1 MGRSMPVEPYQYALA
16 AVELTLLFAGAGLL
30 LWVLSSRQRRQHWLG
45 THALPHWPVTLPEFL
60 FAALLVFAGGFLLQA
75 AAHQALGGL
84 ISASGDRAGLE
95 IFVYGASFH
104 AGILAGIALFPRL
117 RRRLYA
123 DYGAPPPPPPPPGR
137 RVTGGD
143 ALRLGAGTVLV
154 VLPVLTL
161 ISLGWTALLRALGLP
176 DAPQDLI
183 AVFAATKSSW
193 VVIGMLVVACG
204 LAPLSEELMFR
215 AGLYRYIRQ
224 RVGRAPALLVSGL
237 CFGVL
242 HGNWAG
248 FLPLAVLGMMLAV
261 AYEATGSLRV
271 AIVAHSLF
279 NLNTVLVVLSGLPEL
294 GS

>member
-1 MGRSMPVEPYQYALA
+1 MPVEPYQYALA

-30 LWVLSSRQRRQHWLG
+30 LWVLSHPQRRQHWLG
-45 THALPHWPVTLPEFL
+45 THALPHWPISFPEFL
-60 FAALLVFAGGFLLQA
+60 FAAMLVFAGGFLVQA
-75 AAHQALGGL
+75 ATHQAIGAR

-95 IFVYGASFH
+95 IFVYGAAFH
-104 AGILAGIALFPRL
+104 GGILAGIALFPRL
-117 RRRLYA
+117 RRRFYA
-123 DYGAPPPPPPPPGR
+123 DYGTQPPSAHAPGR
-137 RVTGGD
+137 RLPD
-143 ALRLGAGTVLV
+143 LEALRLGAGTVIV
-154 VLPVLTL
+154 ALPVLTVV
-161 ISLGWTALLRALGLP
+161 SLGWTELLRALGLP

-183 AVFAATKSSW
+183 AVFAATKSNW
-193 VVIGMLVVACG
+193 VVIGMLFVACG

-248 FLPLAVLGMMLAV
+248 FLPLAVLGMLLAV

>member
-1 MGRSMPVEPYQYALA
+1 MPLEPYQSALA
-16 AVELTLLFAGAGLL
+16 AVELTFLLAGAGLL
-30 LWVLSSRQRRQHWLG
+30 LWILTNPQRRQHWLG
-45 THALPHWPVTLPEFL
+45 THALPHWSVTLPEFL
-60 FAALLVFAGGFLLQA
+60 FAAMLVFAGGFLFQA
-75 AAHQALGGL
+75 AAHQALGAR
-84 ISASGDRAGLE
+84 ISASADRAGLE
-95 IFVYGASFH
+95 IFVYGAAFH
-104 AGILAGIALFPRL
+104 AGILAAIVLFPRL

-123 DYGAPPPPPPPPGR
+123 DYGAQPPTPPSPGR
-137 RVTGGD
+137 RLSGMD
-143 ALRLGAGTVLV
+143 ALRFGAGTVLV
-154 VLPVLTL
+154 VLPVLTA
-161 ISLGWTALLRALGLP
+161 ISLGWTALLRGLGLP

-193 VVIGMLVVACG
+193 VVVGMLVVACG

-224 RVGRAPALLVSGL
+224 RIGRAPALLVSGL

-248 FLPLAVLGMMLAV
+248 FLPLAVLGMLLAV

-271 AIVAHSLF
+271 AILAHSLF